1 MTFAACSSENL
12 DTPQVPLTINATIDG
27 VATRADDSFGEGA
40 QIGVYIEAET
50 EAETRTNVLFQTSDG
65 SNFSTPSGV
74 APIYFNSEEMV
85 VKAYYPYNENGS
97 WTVQTTDQNSL
108 QNYLYAECKASAA
121 TGTAVLTFKH
131 LLCKLTLKFSLG
143 EGYDGIA
150 MDAPSSVTIDGI
162 KTEGVYNAPYE
173 RIDVL
178 NSSGETLSISSGL
191 VGTTVELRVIP
202 QTLESKSFTLTATYE
217 GNEYSA
223 TVPVKDGEL
232 LANKNYIYNVKIDQE
247 KLTVSSSSAIS
258 AWDEKKSDDAVDVVY
273 SGDVTS
279 SAVVT
284 TDHGE

>member
-1 MTFAACSSENL
+1 
-12 DTPQVPLTINATIDG
+12 
-27 VATRADDSFGEGA
+27 
-40 QIGVYIEAET
+40 
-50 EAETRTNVLFQTSDG
+50 
-65 SNFSTPSGV
+65 
-74 APIYFNSEEMV
+74 
-85 VKAYYPYNENGS
+85 
-97 WTVQTTDQNSL
+97 
-108 QNYLYAECKASAA
+108 
-121 TGTAVLTFKH
+121 
-131 LLCKLTLKFSLG
+131 LG

-191 VGTTVELRVIP
+191 VGTTVELRIIP
-202 QTLESKSFTLTATYE
+202 QSVESFTLTVTYD
-217 GNEYSA
+217 GNEYAA
-223 TVPVKDGEL
+223 TVPVKGGEL
-232 LANKNYIYNVKIDQE
+232 LANKNYIYNVKIDKE

-258 AWDEKKSDDAVDVVY
+258 AWETSEGAADVVY